1 MVEPKRPILGCLLY
15 KYLSIETSKYKKYWK
30 KYCNYMNYLL
40 HTQNA

>member
-1 MVEPKRPILGCLLY
+1 MKEPKKPKLSNLLY
-15 KYLSIETSKYKKYWK
+15 RLFGIETFKYKVYWK